1 MRTIVSKTL
10 IAGILLSVLAAPSF
24 GQDSTGGLV
33 AVLDVAKVFKNNAKF
48 DQQLARIRQEAETQK
63 NNIQQEQESIRS
75 RAEKVMA
82 LPADQNRYQQEA
94 QLEQEQAALRTR
106 ARQIEG
112 DLLKREAKIYYDAYV
127 EMQQVVAKMA
137 KNYGI
142 TLVLRFDS
150 SPIDSNLRGEVVKG
164 VNRTVVYMHRL
175 DLTDLVIK
183 EMGGATAS
191 IPTNQ
196 K

>member
-10 IAGILLSVLAAPSF
+10 IAGILLSVLAVPSF
-24 GQDSTGGLV
+24 GQESTGGLV

-48 DQQLARIRQEAETQK
+48 DQQLARIRQEAETEK
-63 NNIQQEQESIRS
+63 NKIQEQQESIRA
-75 RAEKVMA
+75 RAVKVNA
-82 LPADQNRYQQEA
+82 LPADQARFQQEA

-112 DLLKREAKIYYDAYV
+112 ALLKREAKIYYDAYV
-127 EMQQVVAKMA
+127 EMQQIVSKMA
-137 KNYGI
+137 KQYGI

-150 SPIDSNLRGEVVKG
+150 SSINPENRGEVVKG

-175 DLTDLVIK
+175 DLTDLVIR
-183 EMGGATAS
+183 EMSSATAA

>member
-10 IAGILLSVLAAPSF
+10 IAGILLSVLAVPAL
-24 GQDSTGGLV
+24 GQDSKGGLV
-33 AVLDVAKVFKNNAKF
+33 AVLDVAKVFKNNARF

-63 NNIQQEQESIRS
+63 TKIQQDQESIRS

-82 LPADQNRYQQEA
+82 MPADETRYQQEA
-94 QLEQEQAALRTR
+94 RLEQEQAALRTR

-127 EMQQVVAKMA
+127 EMQQIVAKMA
-137 KNYGI
+137 KEYGI

-150 SPIDSNLRGEVVKG
+150 SPIDGTQRGEVVKG

-183 EMGGATAS
+183 AMGTSTAS
-191 IPTNQ
+191 VPTNQ